1 MPDIQNIPTTQ
12 YIGPRIIPHLWDPI
26 LWNAAT
32 QYDALAVVQYEG
44 AYYVARYVPP
54 LGTPPTNTTY
64 WVKWAD
70 FNAQMAQLQQTV
82 ETFDNRITANANAV
96 ASETQARQNAD
107 QALEDSL
114 SDDIQAI
121 GTQVETTATE
131 LRADLLNARQNF
143 RNARVVIIGDSW
155 NAGVADGA
163 ITNYDIAN
171 GWGSQL
177 ANRLHMNRSKILNY
191 GQPSAGFVSQGGSQQ
206 RTFRSLLDDADE
218 ALGDKRSE
226 VAHIIVAGGI
236 NDASDIESGTASVND
251 VQTAVTSFCN
261 RCATRFPN
269 AIVHVFPMLFPGHVA
284 LRVEDV
290 TCKQAIVNG
299 AKNASAPV
307 DVCEYA
313 SEWLYG
319 RAGYFGSG
327 TQGRHT
333 TIDGL
338 VEVSR
343 FMALYLSGSYARFCQ
358 WTSTYDTA
366 TTKALNITQHETQIK
381 DGMIR
386 CHVRGSIN
394 NNYDGTNVPF
404 FILANGNTYFKSLH
418 PFDLLATV
426 SGFSAPATFSAQDGT
441 VKLTTPGAATLEV
454 GKNVYF
460 DLVMPF
466 AF

>member
-26 LWNAAT
+26 LWDATT
-32 QYDALAVVQYEG
+32 QYDALAVLQYQG

-107 QALEDSL
+107 QALKNSL
-114 SDDIQAI
+114 SHDIQDLS
-121 GTQVETTATE
+121 TQVETAAAA
-131 LRADLLNARQNF
+131 LRTDLLNARQNF
-143 RNARVVIIGDSW
+143 RDARVVIIGDSW
-155 NAGVADGA
+155 NAGVADGSLS
-163 ITNYDIAN
+163 NYDIAN

-177 ANRLHMNRSKILNY
+177 ADRLHMDTSKVHNY
-191 GQPSAGFVSQGGSQQ
+191 AQPSAGFVSQGGSQQ
-206 RTFRSLLDDADE
+206 RTFRSLLDLADE
-218 ALGDKRSE
+218 ALGTLRAE
-226 VAHIIVAGGI
+226 VSHIIVAGGV
-236 NDASDIESGTASVND
+236 NDATDIANGTASASD

-284 LRVEDV
+284 LRVQDV
-290 TCKQAIVNG
+290 TCKHSIVNG
-299 AKNASAPV
+299 AKAASAPV
-307 DVCEYA
+307 DVCEYTP
-313 SEWLYG
+313 EWLYG
-319 RAGYFGSG
+319 RAAYFGSG

-338 VEVSR
+338 VEVAR
-343 FMALYLSGSYARFCQ
+343 FMALYLSGSYARFCA
-358 WTSTYDTA
+358 WTSVYNTSE
-366 TTKALNITQHETQIK
+366 TKALDITAHETQIK
-381 DGMIR
+381 DGILR
-386 CHVRGSIN
+386 CHIHGKVNS
-394 NNYDGTNVPF
+394 NYDSNNVPF
-404 FILANGNTYFKSLH
+404 FILASGNTYFKSLH
-418 PFDLLATV
+418 AFDVMGTV
-426 SGFSAPATFSAQDGT
+426 SGFSAPATFSAQDGQINLNTRGASTLDVGST
-441 VKLTTPGAATLEV
+441 VFIEI
-454 GKNVYF
+454 
-460 DLVMPF
+460 VMPF